1 MADDD
6 TRHESPSQTAGPYVH
21 IGCLPNWSGIGGIYA
36 EDPGSRL
43 VNADTRGE
51 RVSVAGRIFD
61 GAGAPVLDA
70 VIEVWQADAAGLY
83 PSPVETRGA
92 TDPNFGGWGRIA
104 TAFDSGEF
112 RIDTIRPGRVPYP
125 DGRLQAPHINCWI
138 VARGINVGLQT
149 RIYFADEAE
158 ANAEDPVLALIE
170 PRARVDT
177 LLAQPDGEGSFR
189 FDIRL
194 QGERETV
201 FFDI

>member
-1 MADDD
+1 M
-6 TRHESPSQTAGPYVH
+6 RHHTKPAELSPWRS
-21 IGCLPNWSGIGGIYA
+21 S
-36 EDPGSRL
+36 
-43 VNADTRGE
+43 TRG
-51 RVSVAGRIFD
+51 V
-61 GAGAPVLDA
+61 P
-70 VIEVWQADAAGLY
+70 
-83 PSPVETRGA
+83 
-92 TDPNFGGWGRIA
+92 DPNFGGWGRVA

-149 RIYFADEAE
+149 RLYFADEAD
-158 ANAEDPVLALIE
+158 ANAEDPVLSSIE

-177 LLAQPDGEGSFR
+177 LLAQPDGGGGFR
-189 FDIRL
+189 FDIHL